1 MLTMNKFL
9 IASLLSAPLLMCAP
23 LHSAQAMTP
32 TAEAAQ
38 AEYRLGG
45 GDVIRISVYQSQDLS
60 LETRLS
66 ETGVISFPLV
76 GALMLGGKTVG
87 EAEQV
92 IAAAL
97 KKGEFVKNPQV
108 NVVLMQARGS
118 QVSVLGQVNRPGR
131 FALENGGTKLSD
143 VLAQAGG
150 VVLNQAS
157 DEVVVVGTREGQAFR
172 KVIDLPEVLDGRR
185 RYDDIVLQGGDVIYV
200 ERAAV
205 VYIYGEVQRPGQLRL
220 DRGMTLLQGLAA
232 GGGLTQRGTDRGIRI
247 HRRNEAGQVE
257 EIQPSMTE
265 ALRAGDVIFVRE
277 SLF

>member
-1 MLTMNKFL
+1 MNKFFT
-9 IASLLSAPLLMCAP
+9 SLLLAPLLLCSP
-23 LHSAQAMTP
+23 LLQAQTLTP
-32 TAEAAQ
+32 TTEAVQ

-76 GALMLGGKTVG
+76 GALMLGGKTVS

-200 ERAAV
+200 ERAPV

-220 DRGMTLLQGLAA
+220 DRGMTLLQALAA

-247 HRRNEAGQVE
+247 HRRNEAGQLE
-257 EIQPSMTE
+257 ETQPGMTE
-265 ALRAGDVIFVRE
+265 ALRAGDVIYVRE

>member
-1 MLTMNKFL
+1 MLTMNKFFL
-9 IASLLSAPLLMCAP
+9 ASLLSAPLLVCAP

-32 TAEAAQ
+32 TTEAAQ

-150 VVLNQAS
+150 VVANQAS
-157 DEVVVVGTREGQAFR
+157 DEVVVVGTRDGQAFR

-200 ERAAV
+200 ERAPV

-257 EIQPSMTE
+257 EIQPRMTDT
-265 ALRAGDVIFVRE
+265 LRAGDVIFVRE

>member
-1 MLTMNKFL
+1 MKQLFS
-9 IASLLSAPLLMCAP
+9 SLLLTPLLLLAP
-23 LHSAQAMTP
+23 LHSAQALTP
-32 TAEAAQ
+32 TAEATQ

-76 GALMLGGKTVG
+76 GALMLGGRTVS

-131 FALENGGTKLSD
+131 FPLENGGTKLSD

-150 VVLNQAS
+150 VLLNQAS

-172 KVIDLPEVLDGRR
+172 KVVDLPEVLDGRQ
-185 RYDDIVLQGGDVIYV
+185 RYNDIVLQGGDVIYV
-200 ERAAV
+200 ERAPV

-247 HRRNEAGQVE
+247 HRRNEAGEVQEV
-257 EIQPSMTE
+257 QPAMTE

>member
-1 MLTMNKFL
+1 MTIMNKFL
-9 IASLLSAPLLMCAP
+9 PSLLLGPLLVCATLP
-23 LHSAQAMTP
+23 PAQAMTP
-32 TAEAAQ
+32 TTEAAQ

-76 GALMLGGKTVG
+76 GALMLGGRTVG

-150 VVLNQAS
+150 VLLNQAS

-185 RYDDIVLQGGDVIYV
+185 RYDDIVLQGGDVVYV
-200 ERAAV
+200 ERAPV

-265 ALRAGDVIFVRE
+265 PLRAGDVIFVRE

>member
-9 IASLLSAPLLMCAP
+9 LASLLSAPLLVCAP

-32 TAEAAQ
+32 TTEAAQ

-150 VVLNQAS
+150 VVANQAS
-157 DEVVVVGTREGQAFR
+157 DEVVVVGTRDGQAFR

-200 ERAAV
+200 ERAPV

-257 EIQPSMTE
+257 EIQPRMTDT
-265 ALRAGDVIFVRE
+265 LRAGDVIFVRE

>member
-1 MLTMNKFL
+1 MNKFFL
-9 IASLLSAPLLMCAP
+9 ASLLSAPLLVCAP

-32 TAEAAQ
+32 TTEAAQ

-150 VVLNQAS
+150 VVANQAS
-157 DEVVVVGTREGQAFR
+157 DEVVVVGTRDGQAFR

-200 ERAAV
+200 ERAPV

-257 EIQPSMTE
+257 EIQPRMTDT
-265 ALRAGDVIFVRE
+265 LRAGDVIFVRE

>member
-1 MLTMNKFL
+1 MNKL
-9 IASLLSAPLLMCAP
+9 STSLLLASLLVGTLPHP
-23 LHSAQAMTP
+23 AQALTP
-32 TAEAAQ
+32 TSEASQ

-76 GALMLGGKTVG
+76 GALMLGGRTVA

-92 IAAAL
+92 IASAL
-97 KKGEFVKNPQV
+97 KKGEFLKNPQV

-118 QVSVLGQVNRPGR
+118 QVSVLGQVNKPGR

-143 VLAQAGG
+143 VLALAGG
-150 VVLNQAS
+150 VLLNQAS
-157 DEVVVVGTREGQAFR
+157 DDVVVVGTRDGQAFR
-172 KVIDLPEVLDGRR
+172 KVINLPEVLDGRQ
-185 RYDDIVLQGGDVIYV
+185 RYDDIVLQGGDVVYV
-200 ERAAV
+200 ERAPV

-220 DRGMTLLQGLAA
+220 ERGMTLLQGLAA
-232 GGGLTQRGTDRGIRI
+232 GGGLTQRGTERGIRI
-247 HRRNEAGQVE
+247 HRRNEAGEVE

-265 ALRAGDVIFVRE
+265 VMRAGDVIFVRE

>member
-1 MLTMNKFL
+1 MTIMNKFL
-9 IASLLSAPLLMCAP
+9 SSLLLGPLLVCATLP
-23 LHSAQAMTP
+23 SALAMTP
-32 TAEAAQ
+32 TTEAAQ

-76 GALMLGGKTVG
+76 GALMLGGRTVS

-150 VVLNQAS
+150 VLLNQAS

-185 RYDDIVLQGGDVIYV
+185 RYDDIVLQGGDVVYV
-200 ERAAV
+200 ERAPV
-205 VYIYGEVQRPGQLRL
+205 LYIYGEVQRPGQLRL

-265 ALRAGDVIFVRE
+265 PLRAGDVIFVRE

>member
-1 MLTMNKFL
+1 MNKFFS
-9 IASLLSAPLLMCAP
+9 SLLLGPLLVCAP
-23 LHSAQAMTP
+23 LHSAFAMTP
-32 TAEAAQ
+32 TTGATQ

-60 LETRLS
+60 LETRLP

-76 GALMLGGKTVG
+76 GALMLGGKTVS

-97 KKGEFVKNPQV
+97 KKGEFVRNPQV

-118 QVSVLGQVNRPGR
+118 QVSVLGQVNKPGR

-172 KVIDLPEVLDGRR
+172 KVIDLPEVLDGRQ
-185 RYDDIVLQGGDVIYV
+185 RYNDIVLQGGDVIYV

-220 DRGMTLLQGLAA
+220 ERGMTLLQGLAA

>member
-1 MLTMNKFL
+1 MTMNKFF
-9 IASLLSAPLLMCAP
+9 ASLMLTPLLAGLP
-23 LHSAQAMTP
+23 PHSAQAMTP
-32 TAEAAQ
+32 TTEAAQ

-92 IAAAL
+92 IATAL

-157 DEVVVVGTREGQAFR
+157 DEVVVVGSREGQAFR

-200 ERAAV
+200 ERAPV

-247 HRRNEAGQVE
+247 HRRNLAGQVE

>member
-1 MLTMNKFL
+1 MLTMNKL
-9 IASLLSAPLLMCAP
+9 IAALLWAPLLVAAP
-23 LHSAQAMTP
+23 LHTAQAMTP
-32 TAEAAQ
+32 TTEAAQ

-185 RYDDIVLQGGDVIYV
+185 RYDDIVLQGGDVVYV
-200 ERAAV
+200 ERAPV

-247 HRRNEAGQVE
+247 HRRNAAGQVE